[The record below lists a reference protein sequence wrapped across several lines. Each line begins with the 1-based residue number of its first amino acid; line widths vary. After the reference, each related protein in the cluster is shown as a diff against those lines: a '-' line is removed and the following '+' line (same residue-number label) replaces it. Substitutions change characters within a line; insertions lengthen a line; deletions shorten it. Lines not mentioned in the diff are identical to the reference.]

1 MKQLT
6 LIFAIILFA
15 TGFTFSQTKTTK
27 VATAAKG
34 GYKVGD
40 IAKDFSLKNID
51 DSMVSLA
58 SIENAEGYI
67 IVFTCN
73 HCPVSKAYEDR
84 LVELHNKYAPQGYPV
99 VAINPNDPDLEP
111 DDSFKAMK
119 KRAKKKK
126 FPFAYLFDDGQKI
139 YPQFGA
145 TRTPHVFILD
155 KERTVKYIGA
165 IDDNT
170 YNADEVEKR
179 YIEDAVASMIAGND
193 PSPSFTRAIG
203 CSIKDKNKKKR
214 GKGKGKRKR
223 PASSNGE

>member
-6 LIFAIILFA
+6 LIFSIILFA

-40 IAKDFSLKNID
+40 IAKDFSLKNVD

-73 HCPVSKAYEDR
+73 HCPVSVAYEDR
-84 LVELHNKYAPQGYPV
+84 LIDLHNKYASKGYPV

-119 KRAKKKK
+119 KRAKKMG
-126 FPFAYLFDDGQKI
+126 FPFLYLFDDGQKI

-155 KERTVKYIGA
+155 KNRMVKYIGA

-170 YNADEVEKR
+170 YKADEVEKR
-179 YIEDAVASMIAGND
+179 YIEDAVAAMMEGND
-193 PSPSFTRAIG
+193 PSPSFTRAVG

-214 GKGKGKRKR
+214 KSKGKRPR
-223 PASSNGE
+223 SSKGE

>member
-6 LIFAIILFA
+6 LVFAIILFA

-27 VATAAKG
+27 IATAAKG

-51 DSMVSLA
+51 DAMVSLA

-84 LVELHNKYAPQGYPV
+84 LIDLHNRYAPKGYPV
-99 VAINPNDPDLEP
+99 IAINPNDPDLEP

-119 KRAKKKK
+119 KRAKKMK

-155 KERTVKYIGA
+155 KNRMVKYIGA

-170 YNADEVEKR
+170 YKADEVEKK
-179 YIEDAVASMIAGND
+179 YIEDAIAAMIAGND
-193 PSPSFTRAIG
+193 PSPSFTRAVG

-214 GKGKGKRKR
+214 KSKGKRPR
-223 PASSNGE
+223 SSKGKK